1 METLVLM
8 ALAII
13 HSNMIIKEITI
24 SCWTQVLLE
33 GQSEQALDTKPSILG
48 KIITTQTHT
57 LISLHRGQVVQHPML
72 YMLSILALP

>member
-1 METLVLM
+1 METSTLTSRICPDILPCLLETIINHRIGVKQMETLVLM

-33 GQSEQALDTKPSILG
+33 GQSE
-48 KIITTQTHT
+48 
-57 LISLHRGQVVQHPML
+57 
-72 YMLSILALP
+72 